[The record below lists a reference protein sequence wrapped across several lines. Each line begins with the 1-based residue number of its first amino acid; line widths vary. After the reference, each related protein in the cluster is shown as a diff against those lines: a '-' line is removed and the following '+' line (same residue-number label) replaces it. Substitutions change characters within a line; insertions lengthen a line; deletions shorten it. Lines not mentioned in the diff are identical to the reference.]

1 MKTIFATVLL
11 LFSAVVLSAQD
22 AVKADPAHH
31 KVLTENEYVRVL
43 KVTLGPGEKTAV
55 HQHPAG
61 AALFLTGGQNRVA
74 PVNGKADE
82 TPRKADEVVMLAPTT
97 HTVQNIGKQPM
108 EIIVVELKAAPAG
121 AELTADPAKV
131 DAKHYKVVA
140 ENDRIRV
147 LRATY
152 AAGDKSVMH
161 QHPALVAVYLA
172 PEKMRMHTP
181 DGKSQDMPAQKRGD
195 ALIAPATT
203 HLPENIGNGTADLML
218 FELKPK
224 KG

>member
-11 LFSAVVLSAQD
+11 LFSAVVMFAQD

-31 KVLTENEYVRVL
+31 KVLAENEYVRVL

-82 TPRKADEVVMLAPTT
+82 TPRKANDVVLLQPTT

-108 EIIVVELKAAPAG
+108 EIIVVEFKSAPAG
-121 AELTADPAKV
+121 AAVTMDPTKV
-131 DAKHYKVVA
+131 DPKHYKVVA
-140 ENDRIRV
+140 ENDHIRV
-147 LRATY
+147 VRATY
-152 AAGDKSVMH
+152 AAGEKSVMH

-172 PEKMRMHTP
+172 PQPMRMHTP
-181 DGKSQDMPAQKRGD
+181 DGKSQDMPVPARG
-195 ALIAPATT
+195 AAMIAPATT
-203 HLPENIGNGTADLML
+203 HVPENIGKGTADLML